1 MIIKR
6 KLKNFSRSNGRD
18 LIEHFA
24 VKRFSIIE
32 EEQREYGLKRSILKS
47 IVKGRNKI
55 QNLLASLCLGK
66 IRLKV

>member
-32 EEQREYGLKRSILKS
+32 EEQREYGLKRSILK
-47 IVKGRNKI
+47 
-55 QNLLASLCLGK
+55 
-66 IRLKV
+66 KVL